1 MSLSSKMTVLICT
14 HNRAAQ
20 LEGALASL
28 EAQSLP
34 KERFEVLVVD
44 NASTD
49 ATAEV
54 IQACI
59 ARRNLRLRSV
69 REMEL
74 GLDAARNRGIRE
86 AQGEIVAFL
95 DDDARARSDWAA
107 AILEGFERH
116 GAPVLGGRIDL
127 IWEAERPV
135 WFSDALLKYLIHCDY
150 GVEALEITGPPW
162 LYGTNVAFR
171 KELFQEI
178 GLFRLDLDRKGESL
192 MGGGDTEFFHRARIR
207 GKTLLYLPS
216 MVVGHLVPAKRLTRE
231 FFRERL
237 FYSGFTRAAHGRE
250 SLGGVIGHCALFAA
264 GAPTCALAALALR
277 LARFPRHSFA
287 QERRSLLACGYLYYC
302 FLKAWGRVPPP
313 RQEVWT

>member
-1 MSLSSKMTVLICT
+1 MSPSMTVLICT

-20 LEGALASL
+20 LEGALQSL
-28 EAQSLP
+28 EAQSLS
-34 KERFEVLVVD
+34 KDSFEVVVVD

-49 ATAEV
+49 ATQKVSEECAERG
-54 IQACI
+54 QLS
-59 ARRNLRLRSV
+59 LRYLK
-69 REMEL
+69 EMEL

-86 AQGEIVAFL
+86 ARGEIVAFL
-95 DDDARARSDWAA
+95 DDDARARDDWAA
-107 AILEGFERH
+107 AILAGFAQH
-116 GAPVLGGRIDL
+116 GAPILGGKVKL
-127 IWEAERPV
+127 IWEAERPG

-150 GVEALEITGPPW
+150 GEQVLEVTAAPW

-171 KELFQEI
+171 KSLFQEI

-192 MGGGDTEFFHRARIR
+192 MGGGDTEFFNRARVR

-237 FYSGFTRAAHGRE
+237 FYSGFTRAAHGTE
-250 SLGGVIGHCALFAA
+250 SPGRVLAHCALFAA
-264 GAPTCALAALALR
+264 AGPLFALAALALR
-277 LARFPRHSFA
+277 IARSPRSSFA
-287 QERRSLLACGYLYYC
+287 QERRALLAFGYLYYC
-302 FLKAWGRVPPP
+302 LLKAGGRVPPP

>member
-1 MSLSSKMTVLICT
+1 MSLPMSVLICT
-14 HNRAAQ
+14 HNRASQ
-20 LEGALASL
+20 LDGALRSL
-28 EAQSLP
+28 ESQSLF
-34 KERFEVLVVD
+34 KDSFEVLVVD

-49 ATAEV
+49 ATREV
-54 IQACI
+54 FGDCAG
-59 ARRNLRLRSV
+59 RGKLNLRYV
-69 REMEL
+69 KEMDL

-86 AQGEIVAFL
+86 ARGEIVAFL
-95 DDDARARSDWAA
+95 DDDARARADWAE
-107 AILEGFERH
+107 AILTGFAQH
-116 GAPVLGGRIDL
+116 KAPILGGRVDL
-127 IWEAERPV
+127 IWEAERPG

-150 GVEALEITGPPW
+150 GDRVLEVTAAPW

-192 MGGGDTEFFHRARIR
+192 MGGGDTEFFHRARAR

-237 FYSGFTRAAHGRE
+237 FYSGFTRAAHGTE
-250 SLGGVIGHCALFAA
+250 SLGRVLANCALFASA
-264 GAPTCALAALALR
+264 GPLFAVAALALR
-277 LARFPRHSFA
+277 LAGLPRQSFA
-287 QERRSLLACGYLYYC
+287 QERRALLAFGYLYYC
-302 FLKAWGRVPPP
+302 LLKAGGRVPPP